1 MEIKKRVGLR
11 DGLGDYLPRRGE
23 LPKNALT
30 LHDLG
35 ELIRRAGQDADFI
48 VESEFKVSLD
58 RDRLAKKIDWVWL
71 ARGQELK
78 PIVAFEIEGRNVDPR
93 SIAADCMKFKKCKA
107 LINVFALFQVDHD
120 RTPKPETPNGQL
132 PEDRVKDWVKKYKQ
146 GVQVEAYRDEQLM
159 ASEGIERL
167 QTSALNKLRKILKK

>member
-1 MEIKKRVGLR
+1 MGKKKRSGLR
-11 DGLGDYLPRRGE
+11 DGLGGYLPRS
-23 LPKNALT
+23 KNALT

-35 ELIRRAGQDADFI
+35 ELIRRAGQDAGFI

-71 ARGQELK
+71 VRGQEKK

-93 SIAADCMKFKKCKA
+93 SIAVDCMKFKKCKA
-107 LINVFALFQVDHD
+107 LISVFALFQADHD
-120 RTPKPETPNGQL
+120 RTPKPEIPNGQL
-132 PEDRVKDWVKKYKQ
+132 PEDRVKDWVKKYKH

-167 QTSALNKLRKILKK
+167 QTAALNKLRKIPKK